1 VSENVV
7 CAWLGMTRLA
17 KRCSAFS
24 AELAWIVAS
33 DPAWPALKESS
44 NVRASIPRTS
54 PKMIRS
60 GLQRS
65 FPLEFGAVR
74 RIAVH
79 LLELDAC

>member
-1 VSENVV
+1 
-7 CAWLGMTRLA
+7 
-17 KRCSAFS
+17 
-24 AELAWIVAS
+24 
-33 DPAWPALKESS
+33 LKESS

-79 LLELDAC
+79 LLELDACRIRRLPQVVEDYVLDLDINILSLT